1 MLRVP
6 EHEQRRHKLTINLTD
21 AEHDVLMAEA
31 EARQLVPSVVAR
43 ECFAQ
48 GLRRFTQQAEE
59 PAPAVKP
66 ADRIPQPRTRQPGTR
81 TPAAV
86 IKQRQAEHDA
96 LCLPYLR
103 AATGPKDAM
112 QRLEQAGIPSP
123 SGRKEW
129 RKEAVWRICKRHGIS
144 SQPIN

>member
-1 MLRVP
+1 MLRGLCQFPDNTEKGVTVLRVP

-86 IKQRQAEHDA
+86 IKQRQAEQQQA
-96 LCLPYLR
+96 E
-103 AATGPKDAM
+103 
-112 QRLEQAGIPSP
+112 QRKPEQ
-123 SGRKEW
+123 R
-129 RKEAVWRICKRHGIS
+129 
-144 SQPIN
+144 